1 MLPIYFAP
9 LQGYTDDVY
18 RRIHHKLAG
27 GVEEYYT
34 PFVRVEAGSIRSK
47 DIRDINPENN
57 KGIPVVPQIIFC
69 NSQEFEYLV
78 DRVEALGYNRIDLN
92 MGCPF
97 PLQAKHGRGAGIL
110 ANKTVVNDIIERIK
124 THCDIKFSVKLRLGW
139 EDSTEAQRVVECLN
153 NIDLEHITIHPRT
166 GIQQY
171 KGDSDITA
179 FKDLYNISRNPVIY
193 NGDIL
198 SVEDIIRT
206 AEQFPK
212 LAGVM
217 IGRGLLGRP
226 SLAKEYST
234 KRKASTQEVIALMLD
249 MHQALMEEYSRI
261 LKGDTQMLNKIR
273 TFWEYSELLLG
284 RKPYKKILK
293 SGNLKNYMTAVNEL
307 KFIY

>member
-97 PLQAKHGRGAGIL
+97 PLQAKHGRGA
-110 ANKTVVNDIIERIK
+110 
-124 THCDIKFSVKLRLGW
+124 
-139 EDSTEAQRVVECLN
+139 
-153 NIDLEHITIHPRT
+153 
-166 GIQQY
+166 
-171 KGDSDITA
+171 
-179 FKDLYNISRNPVIY
+179 
-193 NGDIL
+193 
-198 SVEDIIRT
+198 
-206 AEQFPK
+206 
-212 LAGVM
+212 
-217 IGRGLLGRP
+217 
-226 SLAKEYST
+226 
-234 KRKASTQEVIALMLD
+234 
-249 MHQALMEEYSRI
+249 
-261 LKGDTQMLNKIR
+261 
-273 TFWEYSELLLG
+273 
-284 RKPYKKILK
+284 
-293 SGNLKNYMTAVNEL
+293 
-307 KFIY
+307 

>member
-27 GVEEYYT
+27 GVVEYYT

-57 KGIPVVPQIIFC
+57 KEIPIVPQIIFG
-69 NSQEFEYLV
+69 NRKEFEYLV
-78 DRVEALGYNRIDLN
+78 SRVEALGYNRIDLN

-110 ANKTVVNDIIERIK
+110 ANKTVVNDIIEGIK
-124 THCDIKFSVKLRLGW
+124 AHSNIKFSVKLRLGW
-139 EDSTEAQRVVECLN
+139 EDTTEAKRVVELLN
-153 NIDLEHITIHPRT
+153 NIDLQHITIHPRT
-166 GIQQY
+166 GVQQY
-171 KGDSDITA
+171 KGDTDITA
-179 FKDLYNISRNPVIY
+179 FNELYNISRNPVIY

-198 SVEDIIRT
+198 SVDDIKKT

-212 LAGVM
+212 LAGIM

-234 KRKASTQEVIALMLD
+234 NRKATTQEVIALMLD
-249 MHQALMEEYSRI
+249 MHQMLMEEYSRI
-261 LKGDTQMLNKIR
+261 LKGDTQMLNKVR
-273 TFWEYSELLLG
+273 TFWEYSEPLVG
-284 RKPYKKILK
+284 RKPYKKIMK
-293 SGNLKNYMTAVNEL
+293 SGNLKNYITAVNEL
-307 KFIY
+307 KFI